1 MQAFALYLG
10 VMIGV
15 LLEGDTVILASSF
28 AAHQGY
34 MNIFLVVTVAI
45 LMTLTSDWFYFFLGR
60 YKGRSVIE
68 KRPSLMR
75 HAGKIKDYVD
85 RHPNLLLVSYR
96 FLYGFRILTPLM
108 IGMSKISTIR
118 FLIISFFMT
127 TIWASLLSVAGYLFG
142 HLLKGQVKE
151 FEHYELFVIL
161 GILMIGIFLS
171 VLIWILERNSSRQRS

>member
-45 LMTLTSDWFYFFLGR
+45 LVTLSSDWFYFFLGR
-60 YKGRSVIE
+60 LKGRSVIE

-85 RHPNLLLVSYR
+85 RHPNLLLFSYR

-127 TIWASLLSVAGYLFG
+127 TIWASLLSVAGYFFG
-142 HLLKGQVKE
+142 HIMKGQIKE
-151 FEHYELFVIL
+151 FGHYELFVIL
-161 GILMIGIFLS
+161 GIILIGITLA
-171 VLIWILERNSSRQRS
+171 VLTWIRERNTVKQGV